1 MLAQKTTT
9 QNTTRSQIACI
20 PVASPTSISITSSIF
35 LTDLSHSFVAQIV
48 DVLL

>member
-20 PVASPTSISITSSIF
+20 PVASPTSISITSA
-35 LTDLSHSFVAQIV
+35 DLSHSFVAQIV